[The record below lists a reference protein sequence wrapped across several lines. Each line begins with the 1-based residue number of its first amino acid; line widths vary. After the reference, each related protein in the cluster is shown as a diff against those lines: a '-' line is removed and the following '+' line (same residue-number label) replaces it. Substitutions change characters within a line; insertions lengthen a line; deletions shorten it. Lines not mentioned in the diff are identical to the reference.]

1 MARTTVVY
9 KGELYLA
16 ESELLF
22 LLMIADSLDE
32 IGAQAQCE
40 IIRKITSMMTRVTNN
55 ETQQI

>member
-16 ESELLF
+16 ESEVFF

-32 IGAQAQCE
+32 IGAQSQCE
-40 IIRKITSMMTRVTNN
+40 IIRKITSMMTRVTSN